1 MIFRSPPLFGQCS
14 MSILKTRLSN
24 LAQLRGSGRW
34 CAQFVVHSACCVF
47 SAGACRSLAPQR
59 LRPRTALLKAMSVE
73 LTPGRRRGV
82 SA

>member
-1 MIFRSPPLFGQCS
+1 
-14 MSILKTRLSN
+14 
-24 LAQLRGSGRW
+24 
-34 CAQFVVHSACCVF
+34 VHSACCVF